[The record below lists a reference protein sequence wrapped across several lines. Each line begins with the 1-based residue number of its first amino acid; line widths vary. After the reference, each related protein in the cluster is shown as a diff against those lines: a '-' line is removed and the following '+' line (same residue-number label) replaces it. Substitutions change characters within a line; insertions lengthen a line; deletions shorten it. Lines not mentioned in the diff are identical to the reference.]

1 MIKAEFQSPLC
12 RENATVKSLDQQPC
26 SVQNNRL
33 CTGSARCTNSC
44 PWPAVTHKRLA
55 TQEKKLLK
63 NNDGVGYSAN
73 SIYLLHI
80 THLHACWNS
89 AGLGSCRKDLY
100 RDKAGLGCS
109 DSRALKEKLPRSSS
123 ESRLGLASTAH
134 GQKKTTRTLLL
145 LLSALPTINLP
156 VVACSSTWKAWT
168 WCQQEENHRLGQ
180 VSAGLCPTELPTAPS
195 APYMIQML
203 PLISPLSLC

>member
-12 RENATVKSLDQQPC
+12 RENAPVKSLDQQPC

-33 CTGSARCTNSC
+33 CTGSARSTNSC
-44 PWPAVTHKRLA
+44 PYPAVTHKRLA

-100 RDKAGLGCS
+100 RDKVGLGCS

-134 GQKKTTRTLLL
+134 GQKKIPGHCYCSYLPSPPSTFLWWLAHLLGKPGRG
-145 LLSALPTINLP
+145 ANKKKITD
-156 VVACSSTWKAWT
+156 WG
-168 WCQQEENHRLGQ
+168 R
-180 VSAGLCPTELPTAPS
+180 
-195 APYMIQML
+195 
-203 PLISPLSLC
+203 